1 MITVFNAATDP
12 YFNLASEEYLLENA
26 VEDVFMLWR
35 NAPSVIIGKNQNAWA
50 EINVDFTEKNNICVA
65 RRLTGGGA
73 VFHDLGNVNF
83 SFVTG
88 AKEDTR
94 LNFAAFT
101 EPIIKAL
108 EKMGLK
114 ASLDGRND
122 IVADGY
128 KISGNAQCVFRR
140 KNGDSMLLHHGTLL
154 FGADMSKLA
163 GALNVSEDKIR
174 SKGIKSVKSRVANIK
189 DIPGYS
195 GPDNVEDFM
204 DLLFSCLSDTPPVEF
219 SEEETAKIK
228 KLRDEKFSRWEW
240 IFGASPDHE
249 VSREKRFS
257 YGSVKIMLK
266 TKNAVIDGISVSGD
280 FFGTEDV
287 SVLEEKLL
295 GCNFKKEDVMSALT
309 EEPNLCG
316 RVVMGSCA
324 EDILSVLFEQ

>member
-1 MITVFNAATDP
+1 MITLFNAATDP

-26 VEDVFMLWR
+26 EDDIFMLWR
-35 NAPSVIIGKNQNAWA
+35 NAPSVIIGRNQNAWS

-83 SFVTG
+83 SFVTE

-94 LNFAAFT
+94 LNFAVFT

-122 IVADGY
+122 IVAGGY
-128 KISGNAQCVFRR
+128 KVSGNAQCVFRR
-140 KNGDSMLLHHGTLL
+140 KNGAPMLLHHGTLL
-154 FGADMSKLA
+154 FGADLSKLV

-195 GPDNVEDFM
+195 GPDNAEDLMSF
-204 DLLFSCLSDTPPVEF
+204 LFSRLSHIPPVEF
-219 SEEETAKIK
+219 SKEETAKIK

-249 VSREKRFS
+249 VSKKKRFP
-257 YGSVKIMLK
+257 YGSIEIMFK
-266 TKNAVIDGISVSGD
+266 TKSAVIDNISMSGD

-287 SVLEEKLL
+287 SVLEKKLR
-295 GCNFKKEDVMSALT
+295 GCNFKKEDVLSALT
-309 EEPNLCG
+309 EDPELCG
-316 RVVMGSCA
+316 RVITGSCA
-324 EDILSVLFEQ
+324 EDILSVIFEQ